1 MANKKGKKMKS
12 EVFNDLLEDWYI
24 VKLNRINDGCYG
36 NDFIEKNTAYENL
49 KQLRNRYKKSFEE
62 EKEE

>member
-1 MANKKGKKMKS
+1 MKS